1 MQKDILCTIGPA
13 SMNRQVI
20 SRLDQLGASL
30 FRINLSHTELKD
42 VAATI
47 QAIRDFTDV
56 PICLDTEGAQIRT
69 GNFVQKS
76 FDVAEHSVIRAHKRR
91 VPGDGRDIYFH
102 PTDIIDKF
110 ALGDFIS
117 IDFNAVLVQVIARGD
132 GHIDMRVLNGGEIGR
147 NKAVTVHRDIPMDCL
162 SEKDRGAI
170 AIGRD
175 MGIRHFALSF
185 ANTAADVDEIR
196 GLAGDDSFIISKI
209 ECENGLLNLDD
220 IIERSDAILI
230 DRGDLSRQLPI
241 ETIPRTQ
248 KNIIRRAKE
257 KSRKVYVATNLLES
271 MVNDR
276 NPTRAEVNDIYNTLT
291 DGADGLV
298 LAAETAIGAHPIA
311 CANMIVR
318 MLREFE
324 RGDTSDAGVYP
335 VDLTSLL
342 IEPHGGRLVA
352 NELDPGDIDAGA
364 GLERITLGDSDLMD
378 VRQIANG
385 TYSPLAGFMDAET
398 LGSVLGEYRTPS
410 GVCWTLPVI
419 LQLGEQ
425 QPRCT
430 AGDRVLL
437 CAENGDV
444 HGVLDVSEIY
454 SFDMT
459 AVVRQ
464 WFGTDDRNHPGVRH
478 VMDRGNRALA
488 GRVSALPNRA
498 LPHAQYTLAPNQTRF
513 IFSQK
518 GWSRVVGFHTR
529 NPAHRV
535 HEHIQMAAL
544 ERSSADGLF
553 ISPVIGP
560 KKPGDFLPEPIIESY
575 QALLDFGIYPPGRVV
590 LGSFASYS
598 RYAGPREA
606 VFTALCRKNMGCS
619 HFIIGRDHTGVG
631 DYYAPDANIKLFE
644 KLDGLE
650 IEPLFFDAIGY
661 DAENGDFRPLTN
673 GTTVAPIS
681 GTEVRE
687 RLRKGEALPD
697 WFMRDVVQDV
707 LARAI
712 AQGEPVFHD

>member
-1 MQKDILCTIGPA
+1 M
-13 SMNRQVI
+13 
-20 SRLDQLGASL
+20 
-30 FRINLSHTELKD
+30 
-42 VAATI
+42 
-47 QAIRDFTDV
+47 
-56 PICLDTEGAQIRT
+56 
-69 GNFVQKS
+69 
-76 FDVAEHSVIRAHKRR
+76 
-91 VPGDGRDIYFH
+91 
-102 PTDIIDKF
+102 
-110 ALGDFIS
+110 
-117 IDFNAVLVQVIARGD
+117 
-132 GHIDMRVLNGGEIGR
+132 
-147 NKAVTVHRDIPMDCL
+147 
-162 SEKDRGAI
+162 
-170 AIGRD
+170 
-175 MGIRHFALSF
+175 
-185 ANTAADVDEIR
+185 
-196 GLAGDDSFIISKI
+196 
-209 ECENGLLNLDD
+209 
-220 IIERSDAILI
+220 
-230 DRGDLSRQLPI
+230 
-241 ETIPRTQ
+241 
-248 KNIIRRAKE
+248 
-257 KSRKVYVATNLLES
+257 
-271 MVNDR
+271 
-276 NPTRAEVNDIYNTLT
+276 
-291 DGADGLV
+291 
-298 LAAETAIGAHPIA
+298 
-311 CANMIVR
+311 
-318 MLREFE
+318 
-324 RGDTSDAGVYP
+324 
-335 VDLTSLL
+335 
-342 IEPHGGRLVA
+342 
-352 NELDPGDIDAGA
+352 
-364 GLERITLGDSDLMD
+364 
-378 VRQIANG
+378 
-385 TYSPLAGFMDAET
+385 
-398 LGSVLGEYRTPS
+398 
-410 GVCWTLPVI
+410 
-419 LQLGEQ
+419 
-425 QPRCT
+425 
-430 AGDRVLL
+430 
-437 CAENGDV
+437 
-444 HGVLDVSEIY
+444 LDVSEIY

-498 LPHAQYTLAPNQTRF
+498 LPHAQYTLAPSQTRF

-560 KKPGDFLPEPIIESY
+560 KKPGDFLPGPIIESY

-661 DAENGDFRPLTN
+661 DAENDDFRPLTS
-673 GTTVAPIS
+673 GKTVAPIS

-687 RLRKGEALPD
+687 RLRKGEALPG